1 MATLRRR
8 LRRRG
13 RGDRGAA
20 LVELAIV
27 VPLLGLLVAGIIEFG
42 TGWRDALTV
51 SSSTRAS
58 TRVVSNMADNR
69 LADFEALLSLRSA
82 LAGIDGFTI
91 EGVLIYDASRLDGQP
106 DASCFDASGNA
117 QASFVGDCNYYSS
130 AQVYSLTAAD
140 FIGVVNCAG
149 APDEHFC
156 PLTDR
161 ETSLVAGVTNIGV
174 WVRINR
180 DWFTDMFP
188 GTGMTIT
195 DRTVMKVEPVT

>member
-1 MATLRRR
+1 MDVAWE
-8 LRRRG
+8 
-13 RGDRGAA
+13 RGAA

-42 TGWRDALTV
+42 TGWRDSLTV

-58 TRVVSNMADNR
+58 ARVVSNMADNR

-91 EGVLIYDASRLDGQP
+91 EGVLIYDASRPDGEP
-106 DASCFDASGNA
+106 DASCFDASGNP
-117 QASFVGDCNYYSS
+117 QDSFVGDCNFYSS
-130 AQVYSLTAAD
+130 AQVYSITAAD
-140 FIGVVNCAG
+140 FAGVVNCVG
-149 APDEHFC
+149 DPDEHFC

-161 ETSLVAGVTNIGV
+161 ETSLVAGVTDIGV
-174 WVRINR
+174 WVRIKR